1 MRVLQQL
8 IAFIYTGEF
17 GGRGKEEV
25 AALAEFLQ
33 LKVDLQEKEKARSA
47 AAVERNKLK
56 VQEHE
61 NKIRGSLLEAFS
73 KEDQERLVR
82 NAQKRLGAEREKTQ
96 Q

>member
-1 MRVLQQL
+1 MQAELK
-8 IAFIYTGEF
+8 
-17 GGRGKEEV
+17 KEM
-25 AALAEFLQ
+25 
-33 LKVDLQEKEKARSA
+33 DLQEKEKARSA

-82 NAQKRLGAEREKTQ
+82 NAQKRLGAEREKMQ

>member
-1 MRVLQQL
+1 MQAELK
-8 IAFIYTGEF
+8 
-17 GGRGKEEV
+17 KEMEI
-25 AALAEFLQ
+25 
-33 LKVDLQEKEKARSA
+33 QEKEKARAA

-56 VQEHE
+56 VQDHE
-61 NKIRGSLLEAFS
+61 NKIRGSLLEAFN